1 MVFRFYTNA
10 VSQASRKMAAG
21 VFVTGLL
28 LMGFG
33 LLVYV
38 LRDLFAIIA
47 AMVFFAVG
55 IGCTVTAARIFWAQ
69 RRFNKMSRSEGADYR
84 ENVQIHVEEHY
95 DL

>member
-1 MVFRFYTNA
+1 MVLRFYTNA

-28 LMGFG
+28 LIGFG
-33 LLVYV
+33 LLVYI
-38 LRDLFAIIA
+38 LRDLFAIIF

-69 RRFNKMSRSEGADYR
+69 RRLNKISRNDGADYR
-84 ENVQIHVEEHY
+84 ENVQIHIEEHCE
-95 DL
+95 